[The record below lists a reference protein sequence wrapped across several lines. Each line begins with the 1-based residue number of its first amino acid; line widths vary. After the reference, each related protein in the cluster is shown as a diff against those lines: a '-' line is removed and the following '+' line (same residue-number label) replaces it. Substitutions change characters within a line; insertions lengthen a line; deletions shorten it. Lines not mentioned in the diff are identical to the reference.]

1 MKHESHNRKV
11 KSTVMQ
17 AQPSQS
23 KSFMFQTK
31 SLLVSSVAALAILL
45 NSSVLAQDDPEGGA
59 TVQVP
64 APQQAAPQPATP
76 QPAGPQPR
84 AATPQATEAQIIP
97 RPPQIN
103 ATSYILIDA
112 ATGTVLTEYNSD
124 QPLPPA
130 SLTKIMTTYVAD
142 SEIAAGHISLNDE
155 VFVSVKA
162 WQAEGSKMFIQEG
175 TKVRL
180 EDIMRGIIIQSG
192 NDSAIALAEHIA
204 GSEEAFADVMNQHAE
219 LLGMTA
225 SHFTNASGLPD
236 PVHVMSARDLA
247 TLARA
252 VITRFPE
259 PYKMYGEREFT
270 YNNIRQPN
278 RNSLLFTDRNV
289 DGMKTGFTEEAGY
302 CLVASAVR
310 DGMRLIT
317 VVLGTPS
324 TDARAQE
331 TQKLLTFGFRFYET
345 AQVIAANQVMG
356 NTKVW
361 SGKTD
366 SVDVGVQEAMTA
378 TIPRGQLDKLTTELT
393 LDETIKAPISV
404 GQALGSVKI
413 MLGDQVFY
421 DGPVVALQEVEQGSL
436 LKRFMD
442 WLHLFFLALFG

>member
-1 MKHESHNRKV
+1 MSPLK
-11 KSTVMQ
+11 
-17 AQPSQS
+17 P
-23 KSFMFQTK
+23 
-31 SLLVSSVAALAILL
+31 LLVSALALL
-45 NSSVLAQDDPEGGA
+45 LGSVVFAQDDPEGGTALVQLPA
-59 TVQVP
+59 TQT
-64 APQQAAPQPATP
+64 AAPAATP
-76 QPAGPQPR
+76 QPRPNVPQP
-84 AATPQATEAQIIP
+84 AIPQTSDPQVIP

-103 ATSYILIDA
+103 ASSYILIDA
-112 ATGTVLTEYNSD
+112 ATGTVLTEYNADSA
-124 QPLPPA
+124 LPPA

-142 SEIAAGHISLNDE
+142 NEIAAGNISLNDE

-180 EDIMRGIIIQSG
+180 EDIMRGVIIQSG

-204 GSEEAFADVMNQHAE
+204 GSEEAFADMMNQHAQ
-219 LLGMTA
+219 LLGMTS

-236 PVHVMSARDLA
+236 PVHVMSSRDLA

-289 DGMKTGFTEEAGY
+289 DGMKTGFTDDAGY

-317 VVLGTPS
+317 VVMGTSS

-331 TQKLLTFGFRFYET
+331 TQKLLTYGFRFYET

-356 NTKVW
+356 SSKVW
-361 SGKTD
+361 SGKTE
-366 SVDVGVQEAMTA
+366 SVEVGVQEALMA
-378 TIPRGQLDKLTTELT
+378 TIPRGQLDKIAIELT
-393 LDETIKAPISV
+393 LDETIKAPIAV
-404 GQALGSVKI
+404 GQALGKVKV
-413 MLGDQVFY
+413 MLGEQVYY
-421 DGPVVALQEVEQGSL
+421 DGPAVALQAVEAGSW
-436 LKRFMD
+436 LKRLMD
-442 WLHLFFLALFG
+442 WLHLFFLSLFG

>member
-1 MKHESHNRKV
+1 MSPLK
-11 KSTVMQ
+11 
-17 AQPSQS
+17 P
-23 KSFMFQTK
+23 
-31 SLLVSSVAALAILL
+31 LLVYALALL
-45 NSSVLAQDDPEGGA
+45 LGSVVFAQDDPESGTALVQLPA
-59 TVQVP
+59 TQT
-64 APQQAAPQPATP
+64 AAPAATP
-76 QPAGPQPR
+76 QPRPNVPQP
-84 AATPQATEAQIIP
+84 AIPQTSDLQVIP

-103 ATSYILIDA
+103 ASSYILIDA
-112 ATGTVLTEYNSD
+112 ATGTVLTEYNADSA
-124 QPLPPA
+124 LPPA

-142 SEIAAGHISLNDE
+142 NEIAAGNISLNDE

-180 EDIMRGIIIQSG
+180 EDIMRGVIIQSG

-204 GSEEAFADVMNQHAE
+204 GSEEAFADMMNQHAQ
-219 LLGMTA
+219 LLGMTS

-236 PVHVMSARDLA
+236 PVHVMSSRDLA

-289 DGMKTGFTEEAGY
+289 DGMKTGFTDDAGY

-317 VVLGTPS
+317 VVMGTSS

-331 TQKLLTFGFRFYET
+331 TQKLLTYGFRFYET

-356 NTKVW
+356 SSKVW
-361 SGKTD
+361 SGKTE
-366 SVDVGVQEAMTA
+366 SVEVGVQEALMA
-378 TIPRGQLDKLTTELT
+378 TIPRGQLDKIAIELT
-393 LDETIKAPISV
+393 LDETIKAPIAV
-404 GQALGSVKI
+404 GQPLGKVKV
-413 MLGDQVFY
+413 MLGEQVYY
-421 DGPVVALQEVEQGSL
+421 DGPAVALQAVEAGSW
-436 LKRFMD
+436 LKRLMD
-442 WLHLFFLALFG
+442 WLHLLFLSLFG

>member
-1 MKHESHNRKV
+1 M
-11 KSTVMQ
+11 
-17 AQPSQS
+17 
-23 KSFMFQTK
+23 
-31 SLLVSSVAALAILL
+31 SLLNKLLNPLFVSMLALACSPLA
-45 NSSVLAQDDPEGGA
+45 LAQDDPEGGTVVQLPA
-59 TVQVP
+59 TP
-64 APQQAAPQPATP
+64 APAAVPRPNVPQPAAA
-76 QPAGPQPR
+76 AGD
-84 AATPQATEAQIIP
+84 AQVIP

-103 ATSYILIDA
+103 ASSYILIDA
-112 ATGTVLTEYNSD
+112 ATGTVLTEFNAD
-124 QPLPPA
+124 TPLPPA

-142 SEIAAGHISLNDE
+142 NEIAAGNISLNDE

-162 WQAEGSKMFIQEG
+162 WRAEGSKMFIQEG

-180 EDIMRGIIIQSG
+180 EDIMRGVIIQSG

-204 GSEEAFADVMNQHAE
+204 GSEEAFADMMNQHAQ
-219 LLGMTA
+219 LLGMTS

-278 RNSLLFTDRNV
+278 RNTLLFTDRNV

-317 VVLGTPS
+317 VVMGTPS

-331 TQKLLTFGFRFYET
+331 TQKLLTYGFRFFET

-356 NTKVW
+356 TTKVW
-361 SGKTD
+361 SGKAE
-366 SVDVGVQEAMTA
+366 SVDVGVQEALTA
-378 TIPRGQLDKLTTELT
+378 TIPRGQIDKLTTELV
-393 LDETIKAPISV
+393 LDETIKAPIAV
-404 GQALGSVKI
+404 GQALGKVKI
-413 MLGDQVFY
+413 MLGEQVYY
-421 DGPVVALQEVEQGSL
+421 DGPAVALQAVEAGSW
-436 LKRFMD
+436 LKRLMD
-442 WLHLFFLALFG
+442 WLHLFFLGLFG

>member
-1 MKHESHNRKV
+1 MSPIK
-11 KSTVMQ
+11 
-17 AQPSQS
+17 P
-23 KSFMFQTK
+23 
-31 SLLVSSVAALAILL
+31 LIVSALALL
-45 NSSVLAQDDPEGGA
+45 LGTAVMAQDDPEGGA
-59 TVQVP
+59 VVQLPATAP
-64 APQQAAPQPATP
+64 APTAAPQLDPPRPSIP
-76 QPAGPQPR
+76 QPGP
-84 AATPQATEAQIIP
+84 ASATDPQVIP

-103 ATSYILIDA
+103 ASSYILIDA
-112 ATGTVLTEYNSD
+112 VTGTVLTEFNSD
-124 QPLPPA
+124 AALPPA

-142 SEIAAGHISLNDE
+142 NEIAAGNISLNDE

-180 EDIMRGIIIQSG
+180 EDIMRGVIIQSG

-204 GSEEAFADVMNQHAE
+204 GSEEAFADMMNQHAQ
-219 LLGMTA
+219 LLGMSQ

-236 PVHVMSARDLA
+236 PVHVMSARDLS

-289 DGMKTGFTEEAGY
+289 DGMKTGFTDDAGY

-317 VVLGTPS
+317 VVMGTPS

-331 TQKLLTFGFRFYET
+331 TQKLLTYGFRFYET

-361 SGKTD
+361 SGKAE
-366 SVDVGVQEAMTA
+366 SVDVGVQEALTA
-378 TIPRGQLDKLTTELT
+378 TIPRGQLAKLTTELT
-393 LDETIKAPISV
+393 LDETIKAPIAV
-404 GQALGSVKI
+404 GQALGKLKV
-413 MLGDQVFY
+413 MLGDQVYY
-421 DGPVVALQEVEQGSL
+421 DGPAVALQAVEAGSW
-436 LKRFMD
+436 LKQLMD
-442 WLHLFFLALFG
+442 WLHLFFLSLFS

>member
-1 MKHESHNRKV
+1 MSPLK
-11 KSTVMQ
+11 
-17 AQPSQS
+17 P
-23 KSFMFQTK
+23 
-31 SLLVSSVAALAILL
+31 LLVSALALL
-45 NSSVLAQDDPEGGA
+45 LGSVVFAQDDPEGGTALVQLPA
-59 TVQVP
+59 TQT
-64 APQQAAPQPATP
+64 AAPAATP
-76 QPAGPQPR
+76 QPRPNVPQP
-84 AATPQATEAQIIP
+84 AIPQTSDPQVIP

-103 ATSYILIDA
+103 ASSYILIDA
-112 ATGTVLTEYNSD
+112 ATGTVLTEYNADSA
-124 QPLPPA
+124 LPPA

-142 SEIAAGHISLNDE
+142 NEIAAGNISLNDE

-180 EDIMRGIIIQSG
+180 EDIMRGVIIQSG

-204 GSEEAFADVMNQHAE
+204 GSEEAFADMMNQHAH
-219 LLGMTA
+219 LLGMTS

-236 PVHVMSARDLA
+236 PVHVMSSRDLA

-289 DGMKTGFTEEAGY
+289 DGMKTGFTDDAGY

-317 VVLGTPS
+317 VVMGTSS

-331 TQKLLTFGFRFYET
+331 TQKLLTYGFRFYET

-356 NTKVW
+356 SSKVW
-361 SGKTD
+361 SGKTE
-366 SVDVGVQEAMTA
+366 SVEVGVQEALMA
-378 TIPRGQLDKLTTELT
+378 TIPRGQLDKIAIELT
-393 LDETIKAPISV
+393 LDETIKAPIAV
-404 GQALGSVKI
+404 GQALGKVKV
-413 MLGDQVFY
+413 MLGEQVYY
-421 DGPVVALQEVEQGSL
+421 DGPAVALQAVEAGSW
-436 LKRFMD
+436 LKRLMD
-442 WLHLFFLALFG
+442 SLHLFFLSLFG

>member
-1 MKHESHNRKV
+1 V
-11 KSTVMQ
+11 
-17 AQPSQS
+17 
-23 KSFMFQTK
+23 
-31 SLLVSSVAALAILL
+31 
-45 NSSVLAQDDPEGGA
+45 
-59 TVQVP
+59 
-64 APQQAAPQPATP
+64 PQPAIP
-76 QPAGPQPR
+76 QTSDPQV
-84 AATPQATEAQIIP
+84 IP

-103 ATSYILIDA
+103 ASSYILIDA
-112 ATGTVLTEYNSD
+112 ATGTVLTEYNADSA
-124 QPLPPA
+124 LPPA

-142 SEIAAGHISLNDE
+142 NEIAAGNISLNDE

-180 EDIMRGIIIQSG
+180 EDIMRGVIIQSG

-204 GSEEAFADVMNQHAE
+204 GSEEAFADMMNQHAQ
-219 LLGMTA
+219 LLGMTS

-236 PVHVMSARDLA
+236 PVHVMSSRDLA

-289 DGMKTGFTEEAGY
+289 DGMKTGFTDDAGY

-317 VVLGTPS
+317 VVMGTSS

-331 TQKLLTFGFRFYET
+331 TQKLLTYGFRFYET

-356 NTKVW
+356 SSKVW
-361 SGKTD
+361 SGKTE
-366 SVDVGVQEAMTA
+366 SVEVGVQEALMA
-378 TIPRGQLDKLTTELT
+378 TIPRGQLDKIAIELT
-393 LDETIKAPISV
+393 LDETIKAPIAV
-404 GQALGSVKI
+404 GQALGKVKV
-413 MLGDQVFY
+413 MLGEQVYY
-421 DGPVVALQEVEQGSL
+421 DGPAVALQAVEAGSW
-436 LKRFMD
+436 LKRLMD
-442 WLHLFFLALFG
+442 WLHLFFLSLFG

>member
-1 MKHESHNRKV
+1 
-11 KSTVMQ
+11 
-17 AQPSQS
+17 
-23 KSFMFQTK
+23 
-31 SLLVSSVAALAILL
+31 
-45 NSSVLAQDDPEGGA
+45 
-59 TVQVP
+59 
-64 APQQAAPQPATP
+64 
-76 QPAGPQPR
+76 
-84 AATPQATEAQIIP
+84 
-97 RPPQIN
+97 
-103 ATSYILIDA
+103 
-112 ATGTVLTEYNSD
+112 
-124 QPLPPA
+124 
-130 SLTKIMTTYVAD
+130 MTTYVAD
-142 SEIAAGHISLNDE
+142 NEIAAGNISLNDE

-180 EDIMRGIIIQSG
+180 EDIMRGVIIQSG
-192 NDSAIALAEHIA
+192 NDAAIALAEHIA

-219 LLGMTA
+219 LLGMTK

-236 PVHVMSARDLA
+236 PNHVMSARDLS

-289 DGMKTGFTEEAGY
+289 DGMKTGFTDAAGY

-317 VVLGTPS
+317 VVMGTQS

-331 TQKLLTFGFRFYET
+331 TAKLLTFGFRFYET
-345 AQVIAANQVMG
+345 AQIISANQVMG

-366 SVDVGVQEAMTA
+366 AVDVGIQEAMTA
-378 TIPRGQLDKLTTELT
+378 TIPRGQLDKLTTEVT
-393 LDETIKAPISV
+393 LDENIKAPIAI
-404 GQALGSVKI
+404 GQPLGKVKI
-413 MLGDQVFY
+413 SLGEQVFY
-421 DGPVVALQEVEQGSL
+421 DGPVVALQEVEEGNL